1 MLVRLSLLVLAVL
14 PCCFAGMATPPENDQ
29 VKDDQASIEVNA
41 AERKLK
47 AEKILFL
54 GNSITLHGPLESIG
68 WSGNWGMAAS
78 EASKDY
84 VHLLTDRFSNAAGSK
99 PETLVKN
106 IADFERGYVDY
117 RIEEKLRDAL
127 EFRADIIVVAIGENV
142 SSLDTEESRFA
153 FQLSVTNLLKQL
165 KGGHHPRIFVRTTF
179 WTDEVKNRC
188 LAEACKATD
197 SVLVDL
203 GKLDA
208 DEANFARSERTIE
221 HAGVAGHPGDQG
233 MQAIAD
239 ILWKAIEKSETP

>member
-14 PCCFAGMATPPENDQ
+14 PFCFAGTTSTPN
-29 VKDDQASIEVNA
+29 DDQASTDVIA
-41 AERKLK
+41 AEKKLK
-47 AEKILFL
+47 AEKVLFL

-84 VHLLTDRFSNAAGSK
+84 VHLLTDRFTNATGSK

-117 RIEEKLRDAL
+117 QIEDKLRDAL
-127 EFRADIIVVAIGENV
+127 DFRADVVVVAIGENV
-142 SSLDTEESRFA
+142 SSLDTEESRAA
-153 FQLSVTNLLKQL
+153 FQLAVTNLLKQL
-165 KGGHHPRIFVRTTF
+165 KSGHHPRIFVRTTF

-188 LAEACKATD
+188 LAEACEATD

-239 ILWKAIEKSETP
+239 ILWKAIEKSEKP